1 MKYISLIDELG
12 ITVHTIQS
20 INAARIEQLKKQL
33 EFEEILN
40 SDIKVTEHLQLINQ
54 LEDPT
59 IREATIFIERH
70 PWLKKILLENYKEL
84 DSTSFDSTYDPRAI
98 ASHTKTYI
106 APFLQQTL
114 STTLSYLLQERKLE
128 LLARTVSQKRF
139 FSEEVQQ
146 EITSFFATQINQAKN
161 YIVDGKLKTSQ
172 EPVSFLHHADF
183 VESINMYLEPLTD
196 EVTEMNSAIIRV
208 YNLNQSARNTEWGF
222 AIAVMIAFGKLS
234 FSNSQQQE
242 VFKKNASMA
251 TTSKFKPDR
260 VAFNTPNSQSNNSK
274 GTYIIIAF
282 VAVIFIA
289 IIATIPFINRNSSTD
304 YYYEDDSD
312 ISIEEHDNENQQDSE
327 YTDSDASTDT
337 KEEEL
342 EETATDITE
351 LLAQPTE
358 EDTTTEEKP
367 QRTVS
372 DEYITLPNQSKR
384 NTQDS
389 HIRFFYNLKNK
400 VTKGDDNE
408 AIEIIRVTPFTNP
421 YPKTFNTIEEATDKN
436 DNTQL
441 EIVNNTQKELI
452 IFKLQDGI
460 DEAIIIPKAHN
471 AALNFKQ
478 GDSIAFYAGNDFTSS
493 RFSHFTREQDI
504 SNIYKINTLSTSSKI
519 EVSPFKDNS
528 GSAKNAKYHRS
539 IESLKLYN
547 LETKKLKPIE
557 SLYRDFYN
565 AYYGK

>member
-1 MKYISLIDELG
+1 MRYISIIDELS
-12 ITVHTIQS
+12 ITVHTIQML
-20 INAARIEQLKKQL
+20 NTTRIEQLKKQL
-33 EFEEILN
+33 EFEAILD
-40 SDIKVTEHLQLINQ
+40 SDIKVTEHLQLISQ
-54 LEDPT
+54 LEDPE

-70 PWLKKILLENYKEL
+70 PWLKKILLENYKDL
-84 DSTSFDSTYDPRAI
+84 DSTSYDSTYDPRAI
-98 ASHTKTYI
+98 APYTKTYI
-106 APFLQQTL
+106 APFLKQTL
-114 STTLSYLLQERKLE
+114 TTTLSYLLQEKKLQ
-128 LLARTVSQKRF
+128 LLVRTVSQKRF

-146 EITSFFATQINQAKN
+146 EIASFFATQINHAKN
-161 YIVDGKLKTSQ
+161 YIADGKLKTSQ

-183 VESINMYLEPLTD
+183 VESINMYIEAVTD
-196 EVTEMNSAIIRV
+196 EVTEINSTIIRV
-208 YNLNQSARNTEWGF
+208 YNLNQSARNTEWDF

-234 FSNSQQQE
+234 FSNAQQQE

-251 TTSKFKPDR
+251 TTSMFKPDR
-260 VAFNTPNSQSNNSK
+260 VAFNTPNSQNNNSK

-289 IIATIPFINRNSSTD
+289 IVATIPFINNNTSTD

-312 ISIEEHDNENQQDSE
+312 ITIEERYNENQEDTD
-327 YTDSDASTDT
+327 YTDSNESTEA

-342 EETATDITE
+342 EETAADITE
-351 LLAQPTE
+351 LLAKSGE
-358 EDTTTEEKP
+358 EDTTIEEKP

-372 DEYITLPNQSKR
+372 DEYITLPYQPKR

-421 YPKTFNTIEEATDKN
+421 YPKTFNTIEEATDKGN
-436 DNTQL
+436 NTRL
-441 EIVNNTQKELI
+441 EVVNSTQKELI

-471 AALNFKQ
+471 VALNFRQ
-478 GDSIAFYAGNDFTSS
+478 GDSIAFYVGNDFTSS

-504 SNIYKINTLSTSSKI
+504 SNIYKINTLSSDSKI
-519 EVSPFKDNS
+519 EVFPFKDNS
-528 GSAKNAKYHRS
+528 GSAKNPKYHRT
-539 IESLKLYN
+539 IESLKLHK
-547 LETKKLKPIE
+547 LETKRLKSIE

>member
-12 ITVHTIQS
+12 ITVYTIQT

-33 EFEEILN
+33 EFEGILD
-40 SDIKVTEHLQLINQ
+40 SDIKATEHLELINQ
-54 LEDPT
+54 LEDPA

-70 PWLKKILLENYKEL
+70 PWLKKILLENYKDL

-98 ASHTKTYI
+98 APYTKTYI
-106 APFLQQTL
+106 TPFLRQALT
-114 STTLSYLLQERKLE
+114 STLSYLLNEGKLQ
-128 LLARTVSQKRF
+128 LLVRTVSQKRF

-146 EITSFFATQINQAKN
+146 EIASFFATQIKHAKN
-161 YIVDGKLKTSQ
+161 YIANGELKTSQ
-172 EPVSFLHHADF
+172 EPVSFLHHPDF
-183 VESINMYLEPLTD
+183 IESINMYIEGVTD
-196 EVTEMNSAIIRV
+196 EVTEINSAIIRV
-208 YNLNQSARNTEWGF
+208 YNLNQSARNNEWDY
-222 AIAVMIAFGKLS
+222 AIAVMIAFGKLA
-234 FSNSQQQE
+234 FPNPQQQE

-251 TTSKFKPDR
+251 TSSKFKSDL
-260 VAFNTPNSQSNNSK
+260 VGFDTPNSQNNNSK

-289 IIATIPFINRNSSTD
+289 IVVTIPFINRNSSTD
-304 YYYEDDSD
+304 YYYENDSD
-312 ISIEEHDNENQQDSE
+312 ITIEEHDNENQQDSE
-327 YTDSDASTDT
+327 YTDSDVSTDT
-337 KEEEL
+337 NEEEL

-351 LLAQPTE
+351 LLAKPTE

-460 DEAIIIPKAHN
+460 DEAIIIPKSHN

-504 SNIYKINTLSTSSKI
+504 SNIYEINALSSGSKM
-519 EVSPFKDNS
+519 EVFPFKDNS

-539 IESLKLYN
+539 IESLKLYH